1 MMKQSVNTIII
12 AVAVIITGFLLANG
26 YKNRSK
32 VADAISVTGS
42 GEENFTSDLIVW
54 RAGFSKKNYDLKTA
68 YSELNK
74 DQQTI
79 RKYLISKGIKAD
91 ELIFEAVDIQ
101 KDFVY
106 DYDQNGQLRN
116 TVFNGYQLTQNL
128 KIQSKNVDGVENI
141 SREVTELIDAG
152 VELTSYPPEYYY
164 TKLAQLKLKMIES
177 ATTDAKNR
185 AEKIALNAGG
195 SLGKLKTADMGVFQ
209 ITGENSSEQF
219 SWGGNFNT
227 SSKKKTANI
236 TIRLKYEIH

>member
-1 MMKQSVNTIII
+1 MKQNLNTIII

-26 YKNRSK
+26 YKSRSK
-32 VADAISVTGS
+32 STDAISVVGS

-54 RAGFSKKNYDLKTA
+54 RASFSKKNLDLKTA

-79 RKYLISKGIKAD
+79 RKYLSSKGLQGD
-91 ELIFEAVDIQ
+91 ELIFEAIDIQ
-101 KDFVY
+101 KDFFY

-116 TVFNGYQLTQNL
+116 TVFNGYQLTQNV
-128 KIQSKNVDGVENI
+128 KVQSKNVNLVENV
-141 SREVTELIDAG
+141 SREATELIDAG
-152 VELTSYPPEYYY
+152 VELSSFPPEYYY

-177 ATTDAKNR
+177 ATKDAKNR

-195 SLGKLKTADMGVFQ
+195 DLGKLKTADMGVFQ

-236 TIRLKYEIH
+236 TIRLKYEVD